1 VVFNQGTTLGRNIA
15 KNLNSNFKFVSSK
28 YNALKDD
35 FEVVLSSLDPKFEA
49 TQQGIVKQ
57 IDNFESKRG

>member
-1 VVFNQGTTLGRNIA
+1 MGRNIA